1 MNNYKISLASRYY
14 DRTDAIIRGLVKPA
28 DFDLKVF
35 QIDHVQSL
43 FTRMFRGE
51 FDVSEFSL
59 AEFVYYTSRDK
70 CDFIAIP
77 VFPSRIFRHGYI
89 FSNAKIE
96 RPEQL
101 DGKKIGFVDWVQTA
115 AVWSRGTLMEEYN
128 ISPKNTG
135 WYISQVHHWDTSGE
149 EEEVK
154 PQNGSVIQWFEKDGQ
169 DIYEMAD
176 SALVEGKVD
185 ALGMARIPNSFIRGD
200 KRVKRLFEN
209 RRDVES
215 SYFKKTRIFPIMH
228 ILVARKSVVEEHPDL
243 PQKLFELFVQS
254 KRLAQTNLKKE
265 WISSVVWKNQYMD
278 EEETIF
284 QGDPWVYGLENN
296 AHVIEKFLS
305 YCYDQGVSTRRMNSR
320 DLFVPSTWDL
330 TEESIPVRS

>member
-1 MNNYKISLASRYY
+1 MDNYKISLASRYY
-14 DRTDAIIRGLVKPA
+14 DRTDAIIRGLVKPP

-43 FTRMFRGE
+43 FTRMFKGE

-101 DGKKIGFVDWVQTA
+101 DGKKVGFVEWVQTA
-115 AVWSRGTLMEEYN
+115 AVWIRGTLMEEYN

-154 PQNGSVIQWFEKDGQ
+154 PQNGSVIQWFEKDRK

-243 PQKLFELFVQS
+243 PQKLFELYVQS
-254 KRLAQTNLKKE
+254 KRIAQTNLKKE
-265 WISSVVWKNQYMD
+265 GSIVWKNQYLD
-278 EEETIF
+278 EEEKIF
-284 QGDPWVYGLENN
+284 QGDPFAYGLEKN
-296 AHVIEKFLS
+296 AHIIEKFLS
-305 YCYDQGVSTRRMNSR
+305 YCYDQGVSARRMNSR

-330 TEESIPVRS
+330 TEQSIPAQG